1 MDLAVRKESLER
13 FGVENLGAVHEN
25 LPPARLV
32 EASVRRRE
40 GMISEPS
47 GALVVRT
54 GKRTGRS
61 PKDRFI
67 VEDGLTREAVDWGAV
82 NKPFSSEAF
91 GALLEKAAGYV
102 ENLEEVFV
110 VDAKAG
116 ADERYGLNVQVV
128 AEHAWQALFAR
139 QLFRRPERS
148 ELESFEPDWT
158 VISMPGL
165 LMEPEE
171 DGTESETFVGLDFTR
186 RVVLVCGT
194 RYAGEIKKSIFT
206 VLNFVLPTEHG
217 VVPMHCSANVG
228 NSEASGAGEAGDVAL
243 FFGLSGTG
251 KTTLSADPER
261 NLIGD
266 DEHGWSDSGVF
277 NFEGGCYAK
286 TIDLSP
292 EKEPQIW
299 DAIRFGAV
307 LENVAMDRRTRAV
320 DFTDASITENTRVA
334 YPLEYIAG
342 AVPSGTA
349 AHPKAVLFLT
359 ADAFG
364 VLPPISALSPEQ
376 AAYYFLSGYTAK
388 LAGTEAD
395 METAVEATFSACF
408 GAPFLPLAATTY
420 ATMLSERLR
429 ENGARCYLINTGWS
443 GGAYGVGSR
452 VDIAATR
459 EMVRAVIGGHL
470 DGAETRTDPFFGLN
484 VPVGVPGVPT
494 EILDPRGTWA
504 DGAAYDEQAKK
515 LADLFRENFAKFE
528 ESVPEEVKAAGPPM
542 G

>member
-67 VEDGLTREAVDWGAV
+67 VEDDLTREAVDWGAV
-82 NKPFSSEAF
+82 NKPFSSRAF
-91 GALLEKAAGYV
+91 GALLEKAARYV
-102 ENLEEVFV
+102 ENLEEVYV
-110 VDAKAG
+110 VDAHAG
-116 ADERYGLNVQVV
+116 ADERYSLNVQVV
-128 AEHAWQALFAR
+128 TEQAWQALFAR
-139 QLFRRPERS
+139 QLFRRPDRD
-148 ELESFEPDWT
+148 ELDAFEPEWT

-165 LMEPEE
+165 LTEPEE

-194 RYAGEIKKSIFT
+194 TYAGEIKKSIFT
-206 VLNFVLPTEHG
+206 VLNFVLPIAYG
-217 VVPMHCSANVG
+217 LMPMHCSANVG
-228 NSEASGAGEAGDVAL
+228 SSEAGEAGDDVAL

-261 NLIGD
+261 ALIGD
-266 DEHGWSDSGVF
+266 DEHGWSDAGVF

-320 DFTDASITENTRVA
+320 DFADASITENTRAA
-334 YPLEYIAG
+334 YPLGYIAG
-342 AVPSGTA
+342 AVPSGKG

-364 VLPPISALSPEQ
+364 VLPPISALTPSQ
-376 AAYYFLSGYTAK
+376 VVYYFLSGYTAK
-388 LAGTEAD
+388 LAGTEAE
-395 METAVEATFSACF
+395 MEADVEATFSACF
-408 GAPFLPLAATTY
+408 GAPFLPLPATTY
-420 ATMLSERLR
+420 ATMLSDRLR
-429 ENGARCYLINTGWS
+429 EHGARCYLINTGWS
-443 GGAYGVGSR
+443 GGPYGIGKR

-459 EMVRAVIGGHL
+459 EMVRAVIGGRL
-470 DGAETRTDPFFGLN
+470 DGAKTREDPFFGLN
-484 VPVGVPGVPT
+484 VPVEVPGVPR
-494 EILDPRGTWA
+494 EILNPRSTWN
-504 DGAAYDEQAKK
+504 DKDAYDRQAKK
-515 LADLFRENFAKFE
+515 LANLFHENFEKL
-528 ESVPEEVKAAGPPM
+528 ESGVSEEVKAAGPQA
-542 G
+542 

>member
-67 VEDGLTREAVDWGAV
+67 VEDDVTRETVEWGPV
-82 NKPFSSEAF
+82 NKSFSSEAF

-110 VDAKAG
+110 VDARAG
-116 ADERYGLNVQVV
+116 AEGRYALNVQVV
-128 AEHAWQALFAR
+128 TEHAWQALFAR
-139 QLFRRPERS
+139 QLFRRPEKT
-148 ELESFEPDWT
+148 ELERFEPDWT
-158 VISMPGL
+158 VISVPGL

-206 VLNFVLPTEHG
+206 VLNFVLPTEHN
-217 VVPMHCSANVG
+217 VMPMHCSANVG
-228 NSEASGAGEAGDVAL
+228 DSEAGDVAL

-261 NLIGD
+261 GLIGD
-266 DEHGWSDSGVF
+266 DEHGWSDGGVF

-320 DFTDASITENTRVA
+320 NFSDGSITENTRAA
-334 YPLEYIAG
+334 YPLEYIEG
-342 AVPSGTA
+342 SVPEGTGV
-349 AHPKAVLFLT
+349 HPKAVLFLT

-364 VLPPISALSPEQ
+364 VLPPISSLSPEQ

-395 METAVEATFSACF
+395 MDAEVEATFSACF
-408 GAPFLPLAATTY
+408 GAPFLPLPATSY

-429 ENGARCYLINTGWS
+429 EHGARCYLINTGWS
-443 GGAYGVGSR
+443 GGPYGVGSR

-459 EMVRAVIGGHL
+459 EMVRAVIGGKL
-470 DGAETRTDPFFGLN
+470 DGAETREDPFFGLN
-484 VPVGVPGVPT
+484 VPVEVPGVPT
-494 EILDPRGTWA
+494 GILDPKGTWS
-504 DGAAYDEQAKK
+504 DGDAYDKQARD
-515 LADLFRENFAKFE
+515 LAGRFRENFAKFE
-528 ESVPEEVKAAGPPM
+528 ESVPEVVKAAGPPA
-542 G
+542 

>member
-40 GMISEPS
+40 GMIAEPS

-67 VEDGLTREAVDWGAV
+67 VEDDLTRGTVDWGAV
-82 NKPFSSEAF
+82 NKPFSSDAF
-91 GALLEKAAGYV
+91 GALLEKAARYV

-110 VDAKAG
+110 VDANAG
-116 ADERYGLNVQVV
+116 ADGRYALNVQVV

-139 QLFRRPERS
+139 QLFRRPERP
-148 ELESFEPDWT
+148 ELEAFEPDWT
-158 VISMPGL
+158 VISVPGL

-217 VVPMHCSANVG
+217 VMPMHCSANVD
-228 NSEASGAGEAGDVAL
+228 EEDDVAL

-261 NLIGD
+261 SLIGD
-266 DEHGWSDSGVF
+266 DEHGWSGAGVF

-320 DFTDASITENTRVA
+320 DFADASITENTRVA

-395 METAVEATFSACF
+395 MDAEVEATFSACF
-408 GAPFLPLAATTY
+408 GAPFLPLPATTY
-420 ATMLSERLR
+420 ATMLSDRLK
-429 ENGARCYLINTGWS
+429 EHGARCYLINTGWS
-443 GGAYGVGSR
+443 GGPYGVGER

-459 EMVRAVIGGHL
+459 EMVRAVIGGRL

-504 DGAAYDEQAKK
+504 DGASYDEQAEK
-515 LADLFRENFAKFE
+515 LAGLFRENFAKFE
-528 ESVPEEVKAAGPPM
+528 GSVSEEVKAAGPPA
-542 G
+542 